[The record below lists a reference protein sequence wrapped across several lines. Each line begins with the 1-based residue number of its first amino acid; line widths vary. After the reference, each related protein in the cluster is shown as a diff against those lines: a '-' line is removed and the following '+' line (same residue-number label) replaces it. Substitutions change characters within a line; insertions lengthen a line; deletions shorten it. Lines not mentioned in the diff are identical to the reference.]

1 MKFLNAFVL
10 SASALLASCGGGDS
24 GGYGGGGGG
33 GGGYGGGGGVGV
45 ALDSTP
51 PVISYINQTLTAGN
65 SATLSVFASD
75 NVAVTGYCFKTDSAN
90 PLATDACFQASE
102 QKPGVSLAQGV
113 TNYVWAKDAVGNVSA
128 PSRGSCSATGFSASN
143 ATTKNVVCM
152 LTDKG
157 EVVVELD
164 AAKAPITVANFLSYI
179 NAGFYTN
186 TAFHRVISNFVVQG
200 GGFTYSGGAYTAKG
214 TSSLP
219 IVLEKT
225 SITGLSNTR
234 GTIAMA
240 RTSAANSATSQFF
253 INVVDNSTCL
263 DAGTFICDSTGNGY
277 AVFGRVIA
285 GLEVVD
291 ALKVVATGNVSGLAD
306 APVSPVYVQWA
317 YQVK

>member
-33 GGGYGGGGGVGV
+33 GVGV
-45 ALDSTP
+45 DSTP
-51 PVISYINQTLTAGN
+51 PVISYINQILTAGN
-65 SATLSVFASD
+65 TATLSVFASD
-75 NVAVTGYCFKTDSAN
+75 NVAVTSYCFKTDSAN

-128 PSRGSCSATGFSASN
+128 PSRGSCSATGFSASKQ
-143 ATTKNVVCM
+143 TTKNVVCM

-253 INVVDNSTCL
+253 INVVDNLAL
-263 DAGTFICDSTGNGY
+263 DAAGQPDGNGY

-291 ALKVVATGNVSGLAD
+291 ALKLAATGNVSGLAD